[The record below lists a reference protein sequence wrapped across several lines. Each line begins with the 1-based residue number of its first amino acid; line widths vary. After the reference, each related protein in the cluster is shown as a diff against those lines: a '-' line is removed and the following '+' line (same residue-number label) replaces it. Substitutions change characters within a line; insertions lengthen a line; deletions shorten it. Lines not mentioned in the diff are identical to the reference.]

1 MVFRLLLYSK
11 DRTYWDDRVFP
22 AKKGSV
28 SGTITVAHN
37 SNGSKTIAVGFS
49 TRVYIYGSQE
59 YGGSMTLTTIDRSAP
74 TVTFSTSNVTANG
87 FKISATSSA
96 TADIWQYSTN
106 GGSSWTQF
114 STTAS
119 TSASVTLSSLSP
131 NTSYTVRVRARRQYN
146 HVYGT
151 SGSSTVKTLGGA
163 VVNSVNTVTADNA
176 TVSITI
182 NVTVYEASY
191 TNTLVLKN
199 GSTTILTISG
209 LSWSKGTANRTV
221 TLTSAQRTT
230 LLNAMASIK
239 SFTGMAE
246 QESRTISSNIKWAWQ
261 RKFQKGDIILNTGL
275 MLGYRK
281 IGKDDEGH
289 DVYEINEEEA
299 EIVRRIYR
307 EFIAGYSITQIAKR
321 LQADGVKTKL
331 GRESWRHNVIESIL
345 TNEKYTG
352 NALLGKTFKPDVLTK
367 YRQKNDGKKAPIY
380 YVEGSHPAIIEKG
393 LFDLAQQEMQRRR
406 DANDNKVGGGRYSS
420 RYPFSGMLVC
430 GICGSKL
437 RRQVRTMGSGK
448 RTASWG
454 CCNRIN
460 NGRAECDSHHVNEE
474 VLEATYLT
482 AMRRLVDSAEEVV
495 EVVRDGTEL
504 ALEPENKAAM
514 ERIDEETIQLQEA
527 ALALHKAKQRM
538 EIGAVEYA
546 SRVKEYSERMKELE
560 AERNELQGTAAKYAE
575 VRMWLDTFIEQT
587 MQSDTLTTV
596 DGTTMKMLVDRI
608 HVRNDGIVV
617 EFKCGVAIEQEYVK

>member
-1 MVFRLLLYSK
+1 MATATRRVVRTMPQMFIDVADNQSERLQVAAYARVSTEKEEQEDSFERQVEHYKQLIYSK
-11 DRTYWDDRVFP
+11 PEWQFVDVYADP
-22 AKKGSV
+22 GI
-28 SGTITVAHN
+28 SGTRAEKRPDFLRMIEDCRAGKIQKVLVKSISRFARNTVDALQYIRELKDLGI
-37 SNGSKTIAVGFS
+37 S
-49 TRVYIYGSQE
+49 VYFESENID
-59 YGGSMTLTTIDRSAP
+59 TLTP
-74 TVTFSTSNVTANG
+74 
-87 FKISATSSA
+87 
-96 TADIWQYSTN
+96 
-106 GGSSWTQF
+106 GG
-114 STTAS
+114 
-119 TSASVTLSSLSP
+119 
-131 NTSYTVRVRARRQYN
+131 
-146 HVYGT
+146 
-151 SGSSTVKTLGGA
+151 
-163 VVNSVNTVTADNA
+163 
-176 TVSITI
+176 
-182 NVTVYEASY
+182 E
-191 TNTLVLKN
+191 VLL
-199 GSTTILTISG
+199 TIL
-209 LSWSKGTANRTV
+209 A
-221 TLTSAQRTT
+221 A
-230 LLNAMASIK
+230 
-239 SFTGMAE
+239 MAE

-261 RKFQKGDIILNTGL
+261 RKFQKGDVILNTGL

-331 GRESWRHNVIESIL
+331 GKENWRHNVIESIL

-482 AMRRLVDSAEEVV
+482 APQCEGLS
-495 EVVRDGTEL
+495 
-504 ALEPENKAAM
+504 
-514 ERIDEETIQLQEA
+514 
-527 ALALHKAKQRM
+527 
-538 EIGAVEYA
+538 
-546 SRVKEYSERMKELE
+546 
-560 AERNELQGTAAKYAE
+560 
-575 VRMWLDTFIEQT
+575 
-587 MQSDTLTTV
+587 
-596 DGTTMKMLVDRI
+596 
-608 HVRNDGIVV
+608 IVL
-617 EFKCGVAIEQEYVK
+617 KK